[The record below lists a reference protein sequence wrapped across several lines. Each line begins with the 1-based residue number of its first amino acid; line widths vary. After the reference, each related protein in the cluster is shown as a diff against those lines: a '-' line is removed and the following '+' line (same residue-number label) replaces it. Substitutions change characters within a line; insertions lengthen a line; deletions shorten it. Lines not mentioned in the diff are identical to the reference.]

1 MYLKQ
6 TIKAPYNFLEMDP
19 NVKDI
24 DIFVDTDGTVIMLT
38 WAMLSYTMAMCLHP
52 RALDRGN
59 LLGAMGRDIIR
70 MITRVAYRTSIQDNY
85 HRLFQVFGRRMTQRL
100 EGQVYYRRMM
110 NLQIR
115 PESITMVNHK
125 HEMELRVI
133 FNADNEALTVTM
145 TRGFIRYFVSST
157 GARLGNT
164 YHAINGGEFGGMEL
178 VETDLG
184 AYYSKLIMFPSD
196 IDTLCRLMEAAVP
209 DLSRTE
215 AHLKPE
221 SFPVVARDMQTKY
234 TKLGISVKISRKGG
248 AYFKNEN
255 KIELLGSN
263 FRVFV
268 EYNGGI
274 FKTTLSP
281 ADAFAQHMMAG
292 RVGYNLQHGT
302 HIFKGFKKG
311 VNKKIQSFQTGLGSW
326 YEAETTCGG
335 IGLGGGFRRLIDT
348 AMAAGGVGSVEMSP
362 QTIAGSLNPNL
373 GARTITGSPNCPHC
387 GAEMGEGGMSG
398 AACAACRRLG
408 LD

>member
-1 MYLKQ
+1 
-6 TIKAPYNFLEMDP
+6 MDP

-100 EGQVYYRRMM
+100 EGQVYDRRRMR
-110 NLQIR
+110 LQIL
-115 PESITMVNHK
+115 PGSIIMTNPFHNL
-125 HEMELRVI
+125 ELHAI
-133 FNADNEALTVTM
+133 FDADKNALTVTLPYK
-145 TRGFIRYFVSST
+145 FLHSFFST

-164 YHAINGGEFGGMEL
+164 YHAMNGGEFGGMEL

-302 HIFKGFKKG
+302 HIFQGFKKG
-311 VNKKIQSFQTGLGSW
+311 VNKKIQSFQIGLGSW
-326 YEAETTCGG
+326 YEAETTIGG

-348 AMAAGGVGSVEMSP
+348 AMAVGGVGSVEMSP
-362 QTIAGSLNPNL
+362 QTITGSLNPNL